1 MRTTVG
7 PLPSAVYWR
16 RRAVVLGAL
25 LLGLIALFVACS
37 QPDDKSGDKKNA
49 SSSLPTPAPA
59 SGGAKAPAGS
69 ASPADDGLIDSAP
82 PGGQVYPDP
91 VQPQTTD
98 GDNGLLPSPTTT
110 NTNGTNANAN
120 GQSGTAC
127 ADTEISV
134 TPVPAAKSIRR
145 GASLA
150 ITIMIKNIGSRTC
163 TRDLGAD
170 PQELYLEQGA
180 QKYWSSDKC
189 STARGS
195 DVQTLKPG
203 EQREYNITW
212 NGRQSTAC
220 SGTTASGPA
229 PAAGQY
235 TLRARLDGLLSN
247 PVDLTIS

>member
-37 QPDDKSGDKKNA
+37 QQDDKPADKKNA

-59 SGGAKAPAGS
+59 SGGAKAPSSS
-69 ASPADDGLIDSAP
+69 ASPTDDGLIDSAP
-82 PGGQVYPDP
+82 PGGQAYPDP
-91 VQPQTTD
+91 VQPQSTD
-98 GDNGLLPSPTTT
+98 GDSGLLPSANT
-110 NTNGTNANAN
+110 NTNGTNTNAN

-134 TPVPAAKSIRR
+134 TPVPAAKTVKR
-145 GASLA
+145 GANLA
-150 ITIMIKNIGSRTC
+150 ITLTIKNIGSRTC
-163 TRDLGAD
+163 TRDVGAD

-189 STARGS
+189 STAKGS

-203 EQREYNITW
+203 EQRNYNITW

-220 SGTTASGPA
+220 SGVEASGPA

-235 TLRARLDGLLSN
+235 TLRGRLDTIVSS